1 MKAFLR
7 ENSAIIVKFILTHV
21 VMSILGIMV
30 GLAILSVEGQAEG
43 ISFIALVGTLFT
55 AGFMV
60 FMHYDD
66 MFFYGVKEGIRL
78 RAEKEKVDVFKGM
91 KITLIAYSPVILIGI
106 VTIIVNIINSST
118 GDASATTLLIYYA
131 VQGSFLGLW
140 KIREILGVTLYILIT
155 LLPALVAGSM
165 GYAIGVQDKTL
176 RGIMGMN
183 VAPPFDGPMERKPKN
198 KK

>member
-7 ENSAIIVKFILTHV
+7 DNSAIIVKFILTHV

-30 GLAILSVEGQAEG
+30 GLAILSVEGEAEG

-155 LLPALVAGSM
+155 LLPAFVAGSM